1 LNVVGLCKGNK
12 EMFRIRK
19 KFVLAGAF
27 LIVCVLLVACSSS
40 GNKSSNSSTER
51 SFTQSSTTASV
62 ASTPQLITPKD
73 TGGSSGKGPLVISS
87 PTTVPGGKPGTQQIV
102 LGDRTL
108 IIYRVTKQNGASS
121 NSTLIRL
128 DLTVQ
133 NTSRKSILNLST
145 FFQLMGPEGDAF
157 GYQYNSSDNFYGPIT
172 AHQIRSGTI
181 VFQIP
186 KAATSSLQLLYR
198 PEIAAETV
206 IIRLKIS

>member
-1 LNVVGLCKGNK
+1 MSQLH
-12 EMFRIRK
+12 K
-19 KFVLAGAF
+19 KFVLGGALLSVF
-27 LIVCVLLVACSSS
+27 FLLVACSSAGS
-40 GNKSSNSSTER
+40 NNSSTER
-51 SFTQSSTTASV
+51 NLTKSTTTASV
-62 ASTPQLITPKD
+62 AITPQLVTPKA
-73 TGGSSGKGPLVISS
+73 TSGSPGKGPLVISS
-87 PTTVPGGKPGTQQIV
+87 PTTVPGGNPGTQQIV

-108 IIYRVTKQNGASS
+108 IIYRVTEQNGASS
-121 NSTLIRL
+121 NSTLISL

-133 NTSRKSILNLST
+133 NTSHKAIMNLST
-145 FFQLMGPEGDAF
+145 FFQLMGPDGDAF

-172 AHQIRSGTI
+172 AYKAHSGTI